1 MLSEEQTKCAII
13 TLLGLSAVLLL
24 LHVKQMKMEKFS
36 ATSQGLGVMPSHVSS
51 KGLTSMAAHLSA
63 PGAGFT
69 SSARLHAPM
78 SVGTK
83 AAYLHSVDKA
93 QNALAAHLHAK
104 PMNSISIVPHDLIAD
119 ISIRAKA
126 IGSHEGFATGQPV
139 TAVRSTIN
147 PNTGRAQSGELF
159 GMKRK

>member
-13 TLLGLSAVLLL
+13 TLLGLSAILLL
-24 LHVKQMKMEKFS
+24 LHVKQMTTEKFS
-36 ATSQGLGVMPSHVSS
+36 AISKGLGVMPAHISS

-93 QNALAAHLHAK
+93 QNALAAHLHAT
-104 PMNSISIVPHDLIAD
+104 PNGNFNSIAPKDLKAD
-119 ISIRAKA
+119 ISHKAKT
-126 IGSHEGFATGQPV
+126 IGSHIV